1 MKKILV
7 TIILSLF
14 ISSSS
19 FSLPGDTIVVQTF
32 TFNDITK
39 RRGLFQFPDDS
50 KSWAKIIMVRTL
62 KCDSQT
68 TQDKYPCGEWDYT
81 TNTLIYVSH
90 PGDTA
95 KEIFELEN
103 FVTPYGKRLDLNG
116 DAGWSFIYDVTDY
129 APLLKGEVDI
139 SSGNQQE
146 LLDMKFYFIEGIP
159 PRNVIAIENIYP
171 WGMYNY
177 GDISEN
183 KKLTY
188 KNIVIRKDAKGYKLK
203 ARITGHREVGEYACC
218 EWNSK
223 SHKYTWGNSEFR
235 EVLSYWTV
243 WKECGRNPIFPQGG
257 TWPFNRGGWCPG
269 SSAQTFEFD
278 ISNKFNPGDTIT
290 NFDYEIEPYS
300 NPVEKGG
307 EFVESHQIIFY
318 GGPNFKNDVTI
329 EDIIAPNAYEGYKR
343 DNPICGSPRII
354 IKNTGSNLLQS
365 LKITYGL
372 LNGEKSFYEWHVQL
386 KFLET
391 QEVYLPIPDWKG
403 MDENPVFIVTV
414 SEPNNMPDE
423 YELNNTLYSKISIP
437 ETLPNPFILHI
448 ESNNLGRAKENLY
461 TIFDGMGKI
470 FYSRPEF
477 ADSTVYDDKITLE
490 EGCYTFLLTD
500 KQLDGMMMH
509 WWERDHPERIGI
521 SGKIRIISLEGDTL
535 KKFSPDF
542 GTELRYCF
550 RIGK

>member
-1 MKKILV
+1 M
-7 TIILSLF
+7 
-14 ISSSS
+14 
-19 FSLPGDTIVVQTF
+19 
-32 TFNDITK
+32 
-39 RRGLFQFPDDS
+39 
-50 KSWAKIIMVRTL
+50 
-62 KCDSQT
+62 
-68 TQDKYPCGEWDYT
+68 
-81 TNTLIYVSH
+81 
-90 PGDTA
+90 
-95 KEIFELEN
+95 
-103 FVTPYGKRLDLNG
+103 
-116 DAGWSFIYDVTDY
+116 
-129 APLLKGEVDI
+129 
-139 SSGNQQE
+139 
-146 LLDMKFYFIEGIP
+146 
-159 PRNVIAIENIYP
+159 
-171 WGMYNY
+171 
-177 GDISEN
+177 
-183 KKLTY
+183 
-188 KNIVIRKDAKGYKLK
+188 
-203 ARITGHREVGEYACC
+203 
-218 EWNSK
+218 
-223 SHKYTWGNSEFR
+223 
-235 EVLSYWTV
+235 
-243 WKECGRNPIFPQGG
+243 
-257 TWPFNRGGWCPG
+257 
-269 SSAQTFEFD
+269 
-278 ISNKFNPGDTIT
+278 
-290 NFDYEIEPYS
+290 
-300 NPVEKGG
+300 
-307 EFVESHQIIFY
+307 
-318 GGPNFKNDVTI
+318 
-329 EDIIAPNAYEGYKR
+329 
-343 DNPICGSPRII
+343 
-354 IKNTGSNLLQS
+354 
-365 LKITYGL
+365 KITYGL

-509 WWERDHPERIGI
+509 WWELDHPERIGI